1 MPTSCGLRDLQ
12 PRPQSRVPTAVSIGR
27 AAADLEDLAKPGLLG
42 HRPGLEAAARGDS
55 MADLL
60 VGIDIGGTKT
70 ATSAGDSG
78 GRVIARTRRPTPSHG
93 DPRADVAAIAEDVRK
108 LLRQAGRR
116 LADVACVGVS
126 VPGPLDPSGTR
137 LLAPPNLEA
146 WEDVPLG
153 DWLGQELGVPVCLE
167 NDANAA
173 ALAEW
178 RFGAGRG
185 FEDVV
190 YLTMSTGVGGGLIL
204 GGRLHRGAY
213 RAAGEVGHA
222 RVCWD
227 DDADLCGCGR
237 RGCLEA
243 YVGGASWARRLAHV
257 TPPRSRVAALA
268 GDGAIAAEHVVR
280 AARDGDAFALA
291 ELDRYNRYLA
301 RGIVNLA
308 FTLAPQAIVLGTIP
322 SAAGEE
328 LCLGPVRAAV
338 REALWPVIAE
348 KLQVLPAQ
356 LGDELPALAGL
367 VVAVEGLAR
376 A

>member
-1 MPTSCGLRDLQ
+1 L
-12 PRPQSRVPTAVSIGR
+12 
-27 AAADLEDLAKPGLLG
+27 
-42 HRPGLEAAARGDS
+42 
-55 MADLL
+55 ADLL

-70 ATSAGDSG
+70 ATSAGDST
-78 GRVIARTRRPTPSHG
+78 GRVIARTRRPTRSSG
-93 DPRADVAAIAEDVRK
+93 DPRADVAAMAGEVRK
-108 LLRQAGRR
+108 LLGRIGR
-116 LADVACVGVS
+116 GLSDVGCVGVS
-126 VPGPLDPSGTR
+126 APGPLDPSGTR

-146 WEDVPLG
+146 WEDVPLA
-153 DWLGQELGVPVCLE
+153 DWLEEELGAPVRLE

-185 FEDVV
+185 FDDMV

-204 GGRLHRGAY
+204 GGRLHRGAT

-222 RVCWD
+222 RVSWD
-227 DDADLCGCGR
+227 DDADLCGCGA

-243 YVGGASWARRLAHV
+243 YVGGASWARRLARV

-268 GDGAIAAEHVVR
+268 SGGAVSAEHVVS
-280 AARDGDAFALA
+280 AAREGDAFALA

-322 SAAGEE
+322 TAAGED
-328 LCLGPVRAAV
+328 LCFAPVRAAV

-348 KLQVLPAQ
+348 HLQVLPAK
-356 LGDELPALAGL
+356 LGDELPAMAGL
-367 VVAVEGLAR
+367 VVAIEGLAG